1 MVLEPRAG
9 CPRCYCVRVCPS
21 PVLILGFCG
30 RRACSHPLGMPLQE
44 VDRPMKVLY
53 EHGAGLGVHRKMIK
67 VGIHAPGDK
76 PWARESE
83 VLQYGTFTGVLQQ
96 MAADLRKR
104 GHHPRGDG
112 GQRGL
117 HRAGVLRAGRAG
129 LRRGRGDQPGARQGA
144 ERPQDRWR
152 TWRSAAC
159 GPPASWPAC
168 PRRWWAGAPITTRWC
183 AGCTR
188 TGSPSSTRRSPG
200 WRRRS
205 RSRSGWSAKPS

>member
-53 EHGAGLGVHRKMIK
+53 ERGAGLGVHRKMIK

-83 VLQYGTFTGVLQQ
+83 VLQYGTFYGGA
-96 MAADLRKR
+96 AAD
-104 GHHPRGDG
+104 G
-112 GQRGL
+112 GRPAQ
-117 HRAGVLRAGRAG
+117 AGTS
-129 LRRGRGDQPGARQGA
+129 P
-144 ERPQDRWR
+144 
-152 TWRSAAC
+152 TW
-159 GPPASWPAC
+159 
-168 PRRWWAGAPITTRWC
+168 
-183 AGCTR
+183 
-188 TGSPSSTRRSPG
+188 
-200 WRRRS
+200 
-205 RSRSGWSAKPS
+205 